1 MEVRLIAPIGG
12 RPLFPVAAYTNYF
25 KDQPQ
30 AQYFC
35 IHKTP
40 GYNRR
45 WTLTHVPTGIAFG
58 TKFRTRYTAVK
69 ALKEVL
75 SMQRAFAHTGD
86 DFSGPFR
93 GTKWWEGNSKNWYRT
108 IIHINGG
115 I

>member
-25 KDQPQ
+25 KYQPQ

-40 GYNRR
+40 GYNRK

-58 TKFRTRYTAVK
+58 NQFRTRYAAVL
-69 ALKEVL
+69 ALRDVL
-75 SMQRAFAHTGD
+75 NMQRAYANIGE

-93 GTKWWEGNSKNWYRT
+93 GTTWWESNSKGWYKA
-108 IIHINGG
+108 IVHKHGG